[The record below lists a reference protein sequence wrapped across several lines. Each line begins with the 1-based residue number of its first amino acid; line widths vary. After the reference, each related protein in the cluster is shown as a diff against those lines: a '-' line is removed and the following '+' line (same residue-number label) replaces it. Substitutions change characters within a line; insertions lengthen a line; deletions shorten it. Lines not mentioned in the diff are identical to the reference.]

1 MKIMYLL
8 QTETGK
14 NCALVH
20 LNVAEQVVMFSND
33 YDGVHYER
41 VILFKPKCWLLSNYA
56 FISF

>member
-14 NCALVH
+14 NSALVH
-20 LNVAEQVVMFSND
+20 LNVAEQVVMFFFND

-41 VILFKPKCWLLSNYA
+41 VI
-56 FISF
+56 